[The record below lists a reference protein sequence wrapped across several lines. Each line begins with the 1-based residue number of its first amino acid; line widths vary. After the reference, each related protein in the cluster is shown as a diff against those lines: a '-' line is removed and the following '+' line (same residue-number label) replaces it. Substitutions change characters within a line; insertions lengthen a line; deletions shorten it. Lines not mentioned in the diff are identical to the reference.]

1 MCGIAGIFAPNSNLA
16 PDIFGGILKN
26 MADAVLRRGPD
37 AEGFWVDPE
46 FGLGL
51 AHRRLS
57 IVDLSPEGAQPMVSR
72 SGRYVLVFNGEIYNH
87 LDIRAELKGGANGY
101 TNWRGHSDTETLLAA
116 FDVLGIENTASRAA
130 GMFAMA
136 VWDRRRKVLTLIRDR
151 LGEKPIYYGWVGKAG
166 LSSLIFGSDLAVFRE
181 HPEFRPSINP
191 DAINDYARH
200 GYVGGEL
207 TIYEGVKKL
216 LPGHL
221 IEVPLEG
228 PPEVPRSWWSLTD
241 VVKREQLDCHHL
253 SFKEATDHLHSLLQK
268 VVRQQMLSDVPL
280 GAFLSGGV
288 DSSAIVAL
296 MQSQSHIPVKTFS
309 LGFEEKSF
317 NEAPYAKAVA
327 DHLKTD
333 HAEFIVK
340 SQDAIHAIQSLH
352 EIYTEPFSDSSQIPT
367 FLVSSMAR
375 KDVTVALTGDGGD
388 EVFCGYNRYL
398 LASNISRYLS
408 FIPNPVNKLTRIIID
423 SLSPDITDYI
433 GKIFNIPHSYDKLS
447 KLNIILNSSSNY
459 ERYEMLVS
467 IWSKNDRVVINPTNF
482 QPQFGKE
489 LWYDLKCSDVEK
501 MMVMDLLNY
510 LPNDILVKVDR
521 AAMHSSLETR
531 APFLD
536 HRVLEFAWSLPAEYK
551 KSRHVSKRVLREVL
565 YKYVPQDLIERP
577 KSGFSLPI
585 GAWLRGPLRDWAEA
599 LLSVEQLSK
608 SGAFNPSVVRLKW
621 HEHLS
626 GKRNWQAQLWNV
638 LMFQVWFVHG
648 VPGE

>member
-1 MCGIAGIFAPNSNLA
+1 MCGIAGFFAPNSNLA

-37 AEGFWVDPE
+37 AEGFWIDQE
-46 FGLGL
+46 LGLGL

-87 LDIRAELKGGANGY
+87 LDIRAELKGGSNGY
-101 TNWRGHSDTETLLAA
+101 ANWRGHSDTETLLAA
-116 FDVLGIENTASRAA
+116 FDVLGIENTLSRAA

-136 VWDRRRKVLTLIRDR
+136 VWDRRTKVLTLIRDR
-151 LGEKPIYYGWVGKAG
+151 LGEKPIYYGWIGKTD
-166 LSSLIFGSDLAVFRE
+166 LSTLIFGSDLAVFRQ

-191 DAINDYARH
+191 DAVNDYARH

-207 TIYEGVKKL
+207 AIYEGVKKL

-221 IEVPLEG
+221 IEIPLEG
-228 PPEVPRSWWSLTD
+228 LSGVSRSWWSLTD
-241 VVKREQLDCHHL
+241 VVKREQLDSRHL

-268 VVRQQMLSDVPL
+268 VVSQQMLSDVPL

-288 DSSAIVAL
+288 DSSTIVAL
-296 MQSQSHIPVKTFS
+296 MQSESKIPVKTFS

-317 NEAPYAKAVA
+317 NEAPYAKSVA
-327 DHLKTD
+327 DYLKTD
-333 HAEFIVK
+333 HVEFIVK
-340 SQDAIHAIQSLH
+340 SQDAIDTIQSLH

-388 EVFCGYNRYL
+388 EVFCGYNRYI
-398 LASNISRYLS
+398 LASSISRYLS
-408 FIPNPVNKLTRIIID
+408 FIPNPVNNLTRILIEC
-423 SLSPDITDYI
+423 LSPDITDYI
-433 GKIFNIPHSYDKLS
+433 GKIFNIPHSYDKIS
-447 KLNIILNSSSNY
+447 KLKNILASSSPY
-459 ERYEMLVS
+459 ERYEILVS
-467 IWSKNDRVVINPTNF
+467 IWSKNDHVLIRPTNF
-482 QPQFGKE
+482 QPKFGEE
-489 LWYDLKCSDVEK
+489 LWQDLKCSDVEK

-536 HRVLEFAWSLPAEYK
+536 HRVQEFAWSLPAEYK
-551 KSRHVSKRVLREVL
+551 KSGQVSKRVLREVL
-565 YKYVPQDLIERP
+565 YKYVPRDLIERP
-577 KSGFSLPI
+577 KMGFSLPI
-585 GAWLRGPLRDWAEA
+585 GAWLRGPLRDWAES

-621 HEHLS
+621 HEHLT

-648 VPGE
+648 IPSE